1 MTELVRQLFSLNLT
15 VMRLLGLYPTKK
27 YKIIYKVYAYIV
39 YIFFIVPVPVLPSL
53 YLLLGENVDLAL
65 IAQNAF
71 SIGETTCF
79 VFKLLQ
85 FIRNA
90 DKIRKCI
97 YLVESPIFTNYAKTQ
112 DQIMDDCVHVCTR
125 NAKFFHFF
133 CILTAGSWAVVPL
146 FGNEYKLPLD
156 VWLPYDT
163 TGGGLPYT
171 LTYIFMVT
179 GICLTQW
186 FFFSNCHDTKYS
198 EGVFIDSLLNGA
210 IDPLIGGLLYYA
222 ATQIKILKDNLENM
236 SEYAEEQFNEVKSGD
251 IEEGVIELKSKIVYQ
266 RLKFCAKLH
275 KTIIK

>member
-179 GICLTQW
+179 G
-186 FFFSNCHDTKYS
+186 
-198 EGVFIDSLLNGA
+198 VFIDSLLNGA